1 MMTLYLDM
9 DGVIVD
15 FFGGLEKHFNVD
27 HWKKI
32 PKTEESIMALKNTD
46 FFNTLEPYKTSNE
59 LVNFVINLVGEDGWG
74 IFRHHYEV
82 TGITLHTGNECG
94 CRDTS

>member
-9 DGVIVD
+9 DGVLVD

-32 PKTEESIMALKNTD
+32 PKTEESIMGLKGTD
-46 FFNTLEPYKTSNE
+46 FFNTLEPYKTCLLYTSPSP
-59 LVNFVINLVGEDGWG
+59 
-74 IFRHHYEV
+74 
-82 TGITLHTGNECG
+82 
-94 CRDTS
+94 RDQRGPHMPSSA

>member
-15 FFGGLEKHFNVD
+15 FFGGLEKRFNVD

-46 FFNTLEPYKTSNE
+46 
-59 LVNFVINLVGEDGWG
+59 LV
-74 IFRHHYEV
+74 
-82 TGITLHTGNECG
+82 TIT
-94 CRDTS
+94 R